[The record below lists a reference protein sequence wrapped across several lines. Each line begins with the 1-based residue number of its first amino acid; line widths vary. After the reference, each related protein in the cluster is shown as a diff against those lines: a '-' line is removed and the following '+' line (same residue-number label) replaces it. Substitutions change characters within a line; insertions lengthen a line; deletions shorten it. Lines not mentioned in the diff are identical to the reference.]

1 MHRNTM
7 QTAILFNQNRTINGF
22 DNMVGIGALHNVNV
36 NGVFILLFFN
46 TGIIVT
52 LVQANLSDV
61 STGLSNVF
69 DGPFYD
75 YSPQW
80 YNVVGNTIVLKMAIA
95 ALMPPIYESMV
106 FA

>member
-1 MHRNTM
+1 MILII
-7 QTAILFNQNRTINGF
+7 AIDYGLRQSAIALFQW
-22 DNMVGIGALHNVNV
+22 VGYDTYSELMTKIV